1 MAERSK
7 TKVLVFG
14 GNGFIGGETV
24 VELLALHAF
33 DITVVN
39 RGNWKDYDSNIRIR
53 PFVKTIN
60 VDRKSSNAVE
70 KLRNT
75 IGDEQFDA
83 VIDFSAYDTDVVKD
97 ALKVLEDRFKLYI
110 YISTDSVYEVCL
122 PTSNELSSETDSI
135 RPTDSDEYESLRRKD
150 SYGHKKL
157 KIEEHLIQWQS
168 KTKAHNWS
176 YAILRL
182 PDVLGPRDSTD
193 RWWFYQMWIQFYSS
207 IQKPLEVSTHLRSSY
222 IYVNDIARYIA
233 YILSK
238 TFLDSSTIFFNQI
251 LNIACTEI
259 VSIHDLL
266 SVIIDELNL
275 TDLRIPIRY
284 NPNTDVDF
292 FPSVTRGGLNISKAS
307 STQYSWKPTPLKQV
321 VRETVQWYN
330 DAYGLYPNERSHM
343 IKRIRRSLLKDDETT
358 YGKFLYDVN
367 RYSTQSIIKR
377 KRDDREE
384 EEKKI
389 VIVDH
394 IDVRSD
400 HGDHREHKVF
410 KHNEM

>member
-1 MAERSK
+1 M
-7 TKVLVFG
+7 TKKYFDVF
-14 GNGFIGGETV
+14 
-24 VELLALHAF
+24 
-33 DITVVN
+33 
-39 RGNWKDYDSNIRIR
+39 R
-53 PFVKTIN
+53 
-60 VDRKSSNAVE
+60 
-70 KLRNT
+70 
-75 IGDEQFDA
+75 
-83 VIDFSAYDTDVVKD
+83 
-97 ALKVLEDRFKLYI
+97 
-110 YISTDSVYEVCL
+110 
-122 PTSNELSSETDSI
+122 
-135 RPTDSDEYESLRRKD
+135 
-150 SYGHKKL
+150 
-157 KIEEHLIQWQS
+157 IEEHLIQWQS
-168 KTKAHNWS
+168 KTKANKWS
-176 YAILRL
+176 YVILRL

-207 IQKPLEVSTHLRSSY
+207 TQKPLEISTHLRSSY

-238 TFLDSSTIFFNQI
+238 TFFDSSTIFFNQI

-275 TDLRIPIRY
+275 TDLGIPVRY

-307 STQYSWKPTPLKQV
+307 SAQYNWKATPLKQV

-343 IKRIRRSLLKDDETT
+343 VKRIRRSLFKDDETT
-358 YGKFLYDVN
+358 YGKFVYDVN

-377 KRDDREE
+377 KRDDQEEE

-394 IDVRSD
+394 INVRSD
-400 HGDHREHKVF
+400 HGDHREQKVF